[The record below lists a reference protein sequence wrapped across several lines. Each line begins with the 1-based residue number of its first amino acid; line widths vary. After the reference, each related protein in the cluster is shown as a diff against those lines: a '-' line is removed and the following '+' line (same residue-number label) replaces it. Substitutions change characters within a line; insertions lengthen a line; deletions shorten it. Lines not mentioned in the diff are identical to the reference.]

1 MEDMAVAVPSMTPT
15 QESAPK
21 EPMSQLERLLP
32 ALNRLDLLLER
43 AVRSMDSASGTESSA
58 GFKGLYVGREEVGKL
73 LQRKPAATP
82 FEAMLAAEESDNEAA
97 RAGPRPIPWMMQ
109 EFQLSNFDADI
120 LLLSL
125 APEIDLRY
133 EKIYAYLQD
142 DVTRKRPTVELI
154 LNLLCHSAEAKLRRR
169 AHFHPDAA
177 LVKNALVHVAADSS
191 QPDAPFLAHSVRI
204 DDQIAR
210 AILGDAT
217 TDPRLLSFCEFVAP
231 AQARNALP
239 YEAELVPALARLATQ
254 FPAGV
259 FRAYFQGPAE
269 TEKQTVAEG
278 LAAAQ
283 GTVLMKIRVSRIADK
298 PEFESLWRLALR
310 EARMCG
316 ATLYVS
322 EVDEFEGA
330 EGAWHRQQML
340 DALSGYRGTAI
351 LAGKRAWESQPFMG
365 FAVTPIDFETPEYPT
380 RVALWKTQL
389 EHFSQSADPETVSAL
404 AGRFKLAAGHIAQ
417 AVASATLA
425 AQWRGA
431 SRRTNSDAPNGE
443 AKVEAPSLGDL
454 AAAARAQC
462 GQEMA
467 SLSKKIEP
475 KYRWE
480 DIVLPEDQ
488 LEQLREM
495 CLQAENRHIVYGDWG
510 FEKKLSLGKGLNVLF
525 CGPPGT
531 GKTMAAEVIA
541 GQLQLD
547 LYRIDLSQ
555 VVSKYIG
562 ETEKNLN
569 RIFTAAENSNGILFF
584 DEADALFGKRSEV
597 RDSHDR
603 YANIEISYLLQK
615 MEEYA
620 GVSILATNLRQNLD
634 DAFVRRLQFIIE
646 FPFPD
651 EEYRRRIW
659 EGVFPKETPLGEDVK
674 FDVLAHDVRLAG
686 GSIKNRALA
695 AAFYAAAA
703 GDRVR
708 MEHLVQAAHREHQKL
723 GRSWSSSETPM
734 AKAAVN

>member
-1 MEDMAVAVPSMTPT
+1 MAVAVPSITQT
-15 QESAPK
+15 QESGP
-21 EPMSQLERLLP
+21 EPVSQLERLLP
-32 ALNRLDLLLER
+32 ALNRLDLMLER
-43 AVRSMDSASGTESSA
+43 AVRSMDSAGGTESTA
-58 GFKGLYVGREEVGKL
+58 GFRGLYVGREEVGKL

-82 FEAMLAAEESDNEAA
+82 FEAMLAADEANNGA
-97 RAGPRPIPWMMQ
+97 TFAGPRPLLWIMQ
-109 EFQLSNFDADI
+109 EFQLSTFDADA

-125 APEIDLRY
+125 APEVDLRY

-154 LNLLCHSAEAKLRRR
+154 LNLLCNSAEAKLGRR
-169 AHFHPDAA
+169 AHFHPDAP
-177 LVKNALVHVAADSS
+177 LVKNALVHVAPDQS
-191 QPDAPFLAHSVRI
+191 QPDAPFLAHAVRI

-210 AILGDAT
+210 AILGDAA
-217 TDPRLLSFCEFVAP
+217 TDPRLISFCDFVAP
-231 AQARNALP
+231 AQARNPMP

-254 FPAGV
+254 FPAGM
-259 FRAYFQGPAE
+259 FRAYFQGTAE

-278 LAAAQ
+278 LAAAL
-283 GTVLMKIRVSRIADK
+283 GTVLMKIRASRIADK
-298 PEFESLWRLALR
+298 VEFESLWRLALR

-322 EVDEFEGA
+322 GVDEFDGTEGS
-330 EGAWHRQQML
+330 WRRQQML
-340 DALSGYRGTAI
+340 DGLGEYRGAAI
-351 LAGKRAWESQPFMG
+351 LAGKRAWESQPFTG
-365 FAVTPIDFETPEYPT
+365 LAVTPIDFETPEYPT
-380 RVALWKTQL
+380 RVALWKANL
-389 EHFSQSADPETVSAL
+389 EHFTQSADPEIVTTL

-431 SRRTNSDAPNGE
+431 SRKISSDAQNEE
-443 AKVEAPSLGDL
+443 AKLEAPSLEDL

-462 GQEMA
+462 GQELA
-467 SLSKKIEP
+467 SLSRKIEP
-475 KYRWE
+475 KYKWE
-480 DIVLPEDQ
+480 DIVLPADQ

-510 FEKKLSLGKGLNVLF
+510 FEQKLSLGKGLNVLF

-634 DAFVRRLQFIIE
+634 EAFVRRLQFIVE

-659 EGVFPKETPLGEDVK
+659 EGVFPKETPLSEDVK
-674 FDVLAHDVRLAG
+674 FEVLAHDVRLAG
-686 GSIKNRALA
+686 GNIKNMALA

-703 GDRVR
+703 GDCVR
-708 MEHLVQAAHREHQKL
+708 MGHLVQAAHREHQKL
-723 GRSWSSSETPM
+723 GRSWTSSETQM

>member
-1 MEDMAVAVPSMTPT
+1 MAVPTMTKT
-15 QESAPK
+15 QESVPE
-21 EPMSQLERLLP
+21 EPVSQLERLLP
-32 ALNRLDLLLER
+32 AFNRLDLMLER
-43 AVRSMDSASGTESSA
+43 AVRSMDSAGGTESSV
-58 GFKGLYVGREEVGKL
+58 GFRGLYVGREEVGKL

-82 FEAMLAAEESDNEAA
+82 FEAMLAADEANGGA
-97 RAGPRPIPWMMQ
+97 AYPGPRPLLWMMQ
-109 EFQLSNFDADI
+109 EFQLGNFDADV

-125 APEIDLRY
+125 APELDLRY

-154 LNLLCHSAEAKLRRR
+154 LNLLCHSAEEKLRRR
-169 AHFHPDAA
+169 AHFHPDAP
-177 LVKNALVHVAADSS
+177 LVKNALVHVASDQS
-191 QPDAPFLAHSVRI
+191 QPDAPFLTHAVRI

-231 AQARNALP
+231 EQTRNALP

-254 FPAGV
+254 FPAAR
-259 FRAYFQGPAE
+259 FRAYFQGPAD

-278 LAAAQ
+278 LAGAL
-283 GTVLMKIRVSRIADK
+283 GTLLMKVRISRIVDK
-298 PEFESLWRLALR
+298 QEFESLWRLALR

-322 EVDEFEGA
+322 GVDEFEGT
-330 EGAWHRQQML
+330 EGAWRQQML
-340 DALSGYRGTAI
+340 DALGDYRGAAI
-351 LAGKRAWESQPFMG
+351 LAGKRAWESQKFAG
-365 FAVTPIDFETPEYPT
+365 LAVTPIDFETPEYPT
-380 RVALWKTQL
+380 RVALWKANL
-389 EHFSQSADPETVSAL
+389 EHFAQSVDPEIVATL
-404 AGRFKLAAGHIAQ
+404 AGRFKLTAGHIAQ
-417 AVASATLA
+417 AIASATLA

-431 SRRTNSDAPNGE
+431 SRKTSSDKQREE
-443 AKVEAPSLGDL
+443 AKLEAPTLEDL
-454 AAAARAQC
+454 TVAARAQC
-462 GQEMA
+462 GQELA
-467 SLSKKIEP
+467 SLSRKIEP
-475 KYRWE
+475 KYRWD
-480 DIVLPEDQ
+480 DIVLPADQ
-488 LEQLREM
+488 MEQLREM

-603 YANIEISYLLQK
+603 YANIEVSYLLQK
-615 MEEYA
+615 MEEYV

-686 GSIKNRALA
+686 GSIKNMALA

-703 GDRVR
+703 GDCVR

-723 GRSWSSSETPM
+723 GRSWSSSEASM

>member
-1 MEDMAVAVPSMTPT
+1 MAVPTVTPD

-21 EPMSQLERLLP
+21 QPASQMERLLP
-32 ALNRLDLLLER
+32 ALNRLDLMLDR
-43 AVRSMDSASGTESSA
+43 AVRSMDPAGAGESAA
-58 GFKGLYVGREEVGKL
+58 GFRGLYVGREEVGKL

-82 FEAMLAAEESDNEAA
+82 FEAMVAAEEANGS
-97 RAGPRPIPWMMQ
+97 AGQSSASPLLWMMQ
-109 EFQLSNFDADI
+109 EFQLSAFDADV

-125 APEIDLRY
+125 APELDLRY

-142 DVTRKRPTVELI
+142 DVTRKRPTIELI
-154 LNLLCHSAEAKLRRR
+154 LNLLCNSAEMKLRRR
-169 AHFHPDAA
+169 THFHQDSP
-177 LVKNALVHVAADSS
+177 LVRNGLIHVAADQG
-191 QPDAPFLAHSVRI
+191 QPDAPFLAQAVCIDEQIVR
-204 DDQIAR
+204 AL
-210 AILGDAT
+210 LGDAT
-217 TDPRLLSFCEFVAP
+217 TDPRLISFCEFVAP
-231 AQARNALP
+231 AHTRNP
-239 YEAELVPALARLATQ
+239 MPFESELVPVLARLATQ
-254 FPAGV
+254 FPAGM
-259 FRAYFQGPAE
+259 FRTYFQGPAE

-278 LAAAQ
+278 LAAAL
-283 GTVLMKIRVSRIADK
+283 GTLLMKIRISRIADK
-298 PEFESLWRLALR
+298 AEFESLWKLALR

-322 EVDEFEGA
+322 GVDEFEGV
-330 EGAWHRQQML
+330 EGGWRRQQLL
-340 DALSGYRGTAI
+340 DGLAEFRGTAI
-351 LAGKRAWESQPFMG
+351 LAGKRSWESQQCTLL
-365 FAVTPIDFETPEYPT
+365 AVTPIDFETPEYPT
-380 RVALWKTQL
+380 RVALWKANL
-389 EHFSQSADPETVSAL
+389 EHFAQDADPAVVSAL

-431 SRRTNSDAPNGE
+431 SNKAHSLE
-443 AKVEAPSLGDL
+443 ANEEAQLEAPSLEDL

-462 GQEMA
+462 GQELA
-467 SLSKKIEP
+467 VLSRKIEP
-475 KYRWE
+475 KYKWE
-480 DIVLPEDQ
+480 DIVLPADQ
-488 LEQLREM
+488 MEQLQEM
-495 CLQAENRHIVYGDWG
+495 CAQAENRHIVYGEWG
-510 FEKKLSLGKGLNVLF
+510 FERKLSLGKGLNVLF

-531 GKTMAAEVIA
+531 GKTMAAEVMA
-541 GQLQLD
+541 RQLQLD

-659 EGVFPKETPLGEDVK
+659 EGVFPKETPVGEDVK

-686 GSIKNRALA
+686 GSIKNMALA
-695 AAFYAAAA
+695 AAFYAAAS
-703 GDRVR
+703 GDHVR
-708 MEHLVQAAHREHQKL
+708 MGHLIQAAHREHQKL
-723 GRSWSSSETPM
+723 GRSWTSSEAQL